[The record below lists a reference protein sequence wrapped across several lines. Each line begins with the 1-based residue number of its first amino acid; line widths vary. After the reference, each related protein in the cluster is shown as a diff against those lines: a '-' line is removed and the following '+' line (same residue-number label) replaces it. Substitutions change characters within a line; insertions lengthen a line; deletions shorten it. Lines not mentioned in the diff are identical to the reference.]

1 MIASPHQLGDL
12 TVSSDS
18 DTIRT
23 ETAEPARASSRRKF
37 LKGAAV
43 TAAGATTA
51 LAAPNISRAQSTVIK
66 MQGAWAQRDIL
77 NEFAIDYV
85 DRVNAMGGGRLKID
99 YLVAGAVVKPFS
111 VYDAVHGGVLHAGH
125 TVPAYV
131 YGKNK
136 AASLFGTGP
145 AFGWDAHQAIA
156 WIYFGGGDA
165 LHAEL
170 MQQILGLNIV
180 SFFSTPMPPQPLGWF
195 KKPVTQVDDLTG
207 IKYRTVGLA
216 TELFQAMGVAVT
228 QIPGGEI
235 IPAMERGVI
244 DAFEFNNP
252 SSDRLLGAP
261 DVAKHYMMG
270 SYHQANEFFE
280 IIFNKGVYDGLAPE
294 QQAILKHA
302 SEAASSV
309 TLWKAFDRY
318 SKDLQAL
325 KEQDGVEVHRT
336 PAVIFAAQLD
346 AWDQVTENLSQD
358 DFFKRV
364 VTSQKE
370 WAKRVGYYVLFN
382 NVDTKL
388 AYEHSFGSLNI

>member
-1 MIASPHQLGDL
+1 
-12 TVSSDS
+12 V
-18 DTIRT
+18 T
-23 ETAEPARASSRRKF
+23 ETSQTRLPTAVAPKPAPASSRRKF

-51 LAAPNISRAQSTVIK
+51 LAAPNISRAQTATIK
-66 MQGAWAQRDIL
+66 MQGAWAPQDIL
-77 NEFAIDYV
+77 NEFAEDYV
-85 DRVNAMGGGRLKID
+85 QRVNDMGGNRLKIE
-99 YLVAGAVVKPFS
+99 YLVSGAVVKPFS
-111 VYDAVHGGVLHAGH
+111 VYDAVNDGVLDAGH

-145 AFGWDAHQAIA
+145 CFGWDAHQALG

-165 LHAEL
+165 LHNEL
-170 MQQILGLNIV
+170 MQDILGFNIV
-180 SFFSTPMPPQPLGWF
+180 SFFSTPMPTQPLGWF
-195 KKPVTQVDDLTG
+195 KSEVTSVDDLKG
-207 IKYRTVGLA
+207 LKYRTVGLA
-216 TELFQAMGVAVT
+216 TEVFQNMGLAVT

-270 SYHQANEFFE
+270 SYHQPNEFFE
-280 IIFNKGVYDGLAPE
+280 IIFNKGVFDGLAAE
-294 QQAILKHA
+294 QQAILRYA
-302 SEAASSV
+302 SESASTA

-325 KEQDGVEVHRT
+325 QEEDGVTVHRT
-336 PAVIFAAQLD
+336 PTDVSAAQLE
-346 AWDQVTENLSQD
+346 AWDKVVDNFSQD

-364 VTSQKE
+364 IESQKE
-370 WAKRVGYYVLFN
+370 WAKRVVYYTLYN
-382 NVDTKL
+382 SADYKL
-388 AYEHSFGSLNI
+388 AYEHYFGSLTF

>member
-1 MIASPHQLGDL
+1 MSSHSDPTL
-12 TVSSDS
+12 TQA
-18 DTIRT
+18 T
-23 ETAEPARASSRRKF
+23 EPASTPSRRKF

-51 LAAPNISRAQSTVIK
+51 LAAPNISRAQTTSLK
-66 MQGAWAQRDIL
+66 MQGAWGARDIL
-77 NEFAIDYV
+77 NEFAVDYV
-85 DRVNAMGGGRLKID
+85 DRVNAMGGSRLKIE
-99 YLVAGAVVKPFS
+99 YLVAGSIVKPFS
-111 VYDAVHGGVLHAGH
+111 VYDAVNDGVLDAGH

-145 AFGWDAHQAIA
+145 CFGWDAHQAIA
-156 WIYFGGGDA
+156 WIYFGGGDE
-165 LHAEL
+165 LHRQL
-170 MQQILGLNIV
+170 MQEILGFNIV

-195 KKPVTQVDDLTG
+195 KKEVKSINDLQG

-216 TELFQAMGVAVT
+216 TEVMQNMGLAVT

-235 IPAMERGVI
+235 IPAMDRGVI

-270 SYHQANEFFE
+270 SYHQPNEFFE

-294 QQAILKHA
+294 QQAILKYA
-302 SEAASSV
+302 SEAASSA

-318 SKDLQAL
+318 SKDLDALQA
-325 KEQDGVEVHRT
+325 QDGVMVHRT
-336 PAVIFAAQLD
+336 PQDVFAAQLT
-346 AWDQVTENLSQD
+346 AWDKVVENFSQD
-358 DFFKRV
+358 EFFKKV
-364 VTSQKE
+364 ITSQRD
-370 WAKRVGYYVLFN
+370 WAKRVCYYVLFN
-382 NVDTKL
+382 NVDTRL
-388 AYEHSFGSLNI
+388 AYEHYFGELSL

>member
-1 MIASPHQLGDL
+1 MINQQTSASPTG
-12 TVSSDS
+12 
-18 DTIRT
+18 
-23 ETAEPARASSRRKF
+23 PAAASSRRRF

-43 TAAGATTA
+43 TAASATAA

-66 MQGAWAQRDIL
+66 MQGAWAQQDIL
-77 NEFAIDYV
+77 NEFAVDYV
-85 DRVNAMGGGRLKID
+85 DRVNAMGGGRLKIE
-99 YLVAGAVVKPFS
+99 YLVSGAVVKPFS
-111 VYDAVHGGVLHAGH
+111 VYDAVHSGVLDAGH

-145 AFGWDAHQAIA
+145 CFGWDAHQAIA
-156 WIYFGGGDA
+156 WINFGGGDA
-165 LHAEL
+165 LHTEL
-170 MQQILGLNIV
+170 MQQILGFNIV

-195 KKPVTQVDDLTG
+195 KHEIKSVDDMKG
-207 IKYRTVGLA
+207 MKYRTVGLA
-216 TELFQAMGVAVT
+216 TEVFQAMGISVT

-244 DAFEFNNP
+244 DGFEFNNP

-261 DVAKHYMMG
+261 DVAKNYMLG

-280 IIFNKGVYDGLAPE
+280 IIFNKKIYDGLAPE

-302 SEAASSV
+302 SEASSSA

-325 KEQDGVEVHRT
+325 RDEDGVTVRRT
-336 PAVIFAAQLD
+336 PQDIFAAELD
-346 AWDQVTENLSQD
+346 AWDRVVEQLSAD
-358 DFFKRV
+358 AFFKRV
-364 VTSQKE
+364 IESQRE

-388 AYEHSFGSLNI
+388 AYEHYFGALNI

>member
-1 MIASPHQLGDL
+1 MSNEMINQPTSASPTG
-12 TVSSDS
+12 
-18 DTIRT
+18 
-23 ETAEPARASSRRKF
+23 PAPAPSRRKF

-43 TAAGATTA
+43 TAAGATAA
-51 LAAPNISRAQSTVIK
+51 LAAPNISRAQTVSLK
-66 MQGAWAQRDIL
+66 MQGAWAPQDIL
-77 NEFAIDYV
+77 NEFAVDYV
-85 DRVNAMGGGRLKID
+85 DRVNAMGGGRLKIE
-99 YLVAGAVVKPFS
+99 YLVSGSIVKAFS
-111 VYDAVHGGVLHAGH
+111 VYDAVNDGVLDAGH

-145 AFGWDAHQAIA
+145 CLGWDAHSAIA

-165 LHAEL
+165 LHTEL
-170 MQQILGLNIV
+170 MQKILGFNIV

-195 KKPVTQVDDLTG
+195 KKEVKSMDDLKG

-216 TELFQAMGVAVT
+216 TEVMQAMGLAVT

-252 SSDRLLGAP
+252 TSDRLLGAP

-280 IIFNKGVYDGLAPE
+280 IIFNKKVYDGLAPE
-294 QQAILKHA
+294 QQAVLKHA
-302 SEAASSV
+302 SEAASSA

-318 SKDLQAL
+318 SKDLDAL
-325 KEQDGVEVHRT
+325 QKDDGVQVHRT
-336 PAVIFAAQLD
+336 PEDVFTAELN
-346 AWDQVTENLSQD
+346 AWDTVVEKFSQD
-358 DFFKRV
+358 EFFARV
-364 VTSQKE
+364 IASQKE

-388 AYEHSFGSLNI
+388 AYEHYFGTLSL